1 MWCCFILCLCAHVCV
16 CLCIVYGCHGGG
28 PHYLARS
35 HTDMATVRWGQL
47 VDLFLFPQL
56 FNELVM
62 GRTAQL
68 PRQQGWT
75 PTSEVGNLYI
85 LGSQAYANGLPLL
98 PPPPFFFSARMSF
111 LFHPGL
117 DMCANSAL
125 ALKGGGGGGGGWLVA
140 GTSISDG
147 WDDRG
152 SHFGSDSAYDPPPSR
167 TAWVAGKWII
177 NRKCVLTMIRHT
189 FLACIFWLFFVFILS
204 V

>member
-16 CLCIVYGCHGGG
+16 CLCVVYGCHGGG

-35 HTDMATVRWGQL
+35 HTDMATARWGQL

-98 PPPPFFFSARMSF
+98 FPPSFFLPECPSCSI
-111 LFHPGL
+111 L
-117 DMCANSAL
+117 DLTCVLTVPLLWRA
-125 ALKGGGGGGGGWLVA
+125 GEVEEGGGWLLGLPLVMA
-140 GTSISDG
+140 EMTGALTS
-147 WDDRG
+147 
-152 SHFGSDSAYDPPPSR
+152 AR
-167 TAWVAGKWII
+167 TLRMTLHPAEQPE
-177 NRKCVLTMIRHT
+177 
-189 FLACIFWLFFVFILS
+189 
-204 V
+204 